1 MNRGLFV
8 TFEGGDGSGKSTQ
21 IRILKDKLIKSGKIV
36 LLTREPGGTPI
47 SEKIRDIILDKS
59 NFEMCD
65 MTEALLYASARAQ
78 LVEEV
83 IRPAIDEGK
92 IVICDRFV
100 DSSIA
105 YQAYGRGLGDS
116 VGIINSFAIGDC
128 MPDLTV
134 LLKVASEEGIRR
146 IKNREQDRIE
156 AASIDYHKK
165 VFEAYLDLEKRFPKR
180 IIGVDATGPITE
192 IADVVYQRVETLLK
206 ENEI

>member
-134 LLKVASEEGIRR
+134 LLKVAPEEGIRR